1 MKELE
6 ELGRRIRQ
14 QRIAAKVKQKDL
26 AEKAAVSLDVLYSL
40 EHGKPVTTES
50 LARVLRAL
58 KHPNALADLLPPP
71 AISPIDLQKLQGRQR
86 QRVR

>member
-1 MKELE
+1 MKELT
-6 ELGRRIRQ
+6 ELGKRVRQ
-14 QRIAAKVKQKDL
+14 QRIAAGVKQKEL
-26 AEKAAVSLDVLYSL
+26 AEKAAVSSDVLYSL

-58 KHPNALADLLPPP
+58 NYADALANLLPPS
-71 AISPIDLQKLQGRQR
+71 AISPIDLQKLEGKQR